1 MKFGLSNMR
10 DMSMFCYRMLP
21 FFERKNS
28 LTFFLPPDHRPP
40 FVDSPC
46 QTYTAG
52 ITGWNGTLY
61 EALMTGLVPGASYQ
75 YMVGSPSLQVWSQVR
90 EG

>member
-1 MKFGLSNMR
+1 M
-10 DMSMFCYRMLP
+10 
-21 FFERKNS
+21 
-28 LTFFLPPDHRPP
+28 HR
-40 FVDSPC
+40 

-61 EALMTGLVPGASYQ
+61 EALMTGLVPGAEYQ

-90 EG
+90 SFRAAVTPSKDAVARIAVTADQVCA